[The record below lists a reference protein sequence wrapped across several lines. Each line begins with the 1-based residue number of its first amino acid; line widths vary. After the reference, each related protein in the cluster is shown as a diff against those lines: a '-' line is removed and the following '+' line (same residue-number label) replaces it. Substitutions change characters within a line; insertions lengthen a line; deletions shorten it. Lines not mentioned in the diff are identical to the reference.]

1 VTSLA
6 EYNSGTRATVANS
19 DRLQETTIPVVTEGI
34 RSMVKGGYD
43 VDLFLVCHYT
53 LKPEREA
60 LVRAALPPNVGLEV
74 WNEATPLGYITDK
87 EPFTKLVNRTEH
99 LARQH
104 RFVIKDKVPYYD
116 IFVNFEDDMLITAE
130 HVRHFEAMTEE
141 IARLRDAAPDDPPP
155 NVRSSSDAL
164 NSYHGTMTKSQLK
177 RTIPGFIRVEVLLD
191 EEHYPAQSNTGPV
204 PIDLE
209 FGGGRREEVDAAV
222 CCHVSSKTVSEHRP
236 ANPKSD
242 QLMLWETH
250 ILPLGVRRMPD
261 QSWLDWV
268 VTQRG
273 PNQNKL
279 DKKEIIGDYWTN
291 RKRKFY
297 PKESRPASQEFKFIN
312 NQGGW
317 VRLDF
322 CYCCTILTVPASHVF
337 FVTRWQPGSKCSC
350 GTRKSV
356 RGASSRRTRLRT
368 TASTGW
374 TCGTWNGTAARCSS
388 PPCDTRATCSGS
400 FCSIRRTSPSP
411 SSTTRQ
417 TTSRG
422 SLPKRG
428 SRKDLPRPTLSWGSS
443 TRSGSRRWQTLR
455 INDTI
460 GQTDDPRHWLQ
471 SHGHSAPYGAIV
483 TFGGAHIA
491 RTTTRILNSNSRDYK
506 SLVIS
511 REGSIIERRRVFS
524 VEVPSVAVRRE
535 SASLRRTVTSLTRWP
550 CASRHSYSR
559 PSTTPFNNGSF
570 DTTDA

>member
-1 VTSLA
+1 MTLLRSLFLTLDKSRRRPRPVLVLYGTPSSYATMRRDVLRRGAVIVALAGAAFLLCLYPSPSPAVSHNTSNADADARDHSQLDRQEARRRSRRRRLASQTKSSSTEHNPKKRRRRILYIVTSLA

-53 LKPEREA
+53 LRPEREA

-141 IARLRDAAPDDPPP
+141 IARLRDEAPDDPPP

-322 CYCCTILTVPASHVF
+322 CYCCTVLTVPASHRF
-337 FVTRWQPGSKCSC
+337 FSSPDGDPGANVPVAHGNLS
-350 GTRKSV
+350 GGLPPAV
-356 RGASSRRTRLRT
+356 RGPALPLRRAGHAERGMVQRRD
-368 TASTGW
+368 
-374 TCGTWNGTAARCSS
+374 AALH
-388 PPCDTRATCSGS
+388 RAT
-400 FCSIRRTSPSP
+400 RV
-411 SSTTRQ
+411 Q
-417 TTSRG
+417 HAA
-422 SLPKRG
+422 
-428 SRKDLPRPTLSWGSS
+428 D
-443 TRSGSRRWQTLR
+443 
-455 INDTI
+455 
-460 GQTDDPRHWLQ
+460 
-471 SHGHSAPYGAIV
+471 HSARSEELLQVPHLPLGQQQAEAAHPRGAQGKV
-483 TFGGAHIA
+483 YQGQHSPGAAQHGPEA
-491 RTTTRILNSNSRDYK
+491 GAGK
-506 SLVIS
+506 
-511 REGSIIERRRVFS
+511 
-524 VEVPSVAVRRE
+524 
-535 SASLRRTVTSLTRWP
+535 
-550 CASRHSYSR
+550 H
-559 PSTTPFNNGSF
+559 
-570 DTTDA
+570 